1 MTSKLRKYIAEQPHT
16 PNGFRYKT
24 PILVSDSKG
33 FTIRNACQDDKFPV
47 ESWCISGAQTS
58 VLVDLI
64 EKRISKAITRHHHI
78 IIYLW
83 SGTCDLTCKKGKY
96 ISLRHQ
102 NNKTVNCILDQYHR
116 AIRIVAQHPRAEI
129 KCIDCPIL
137 SIVNYNQYKGHD
149 KPEIFK
155 VEDFQVTRQI
165 KALNSEIVKLND
177 SLNKKTINISKYFSR
192 GRKIKRGGTRK
203 SVNITINKKDGIH
216 PGKLLS
222 LAITKHILLDT
233 YKECYQVV
241 HESEIIQ
248 LHVEEEELLTLF

>member
-1 MTSKLRKYIAEQPHT
+1 MAFPIQQMTSKLRKYIAEQPHT

-116 AIRIVAQHPRAEI
+116 AIGIVVKHPRAEI
-129 KCIDCPIL
+129 KFIDCPIL
-137 SIVNYNQYKGHD
+137 SIVSYNQYKGHD

-155 VEDFQVTRQI
+155 VEDFQVT
-165 KALNSEIVKLND
+165 
-177 SLNKKTINISKYFSR
+177 NIRF
-192 GRKIKRGGTRK
+192 
-203 SVNITINKKDGIH
+203 
-216 PGKLLS
+216 
-222 LAITKHILLDT
+222 
-233 YKECYQVV
+233 
-241 HESEIIQ
+241 
-248 LHVEEEELLTLF
+248 